1 MSTSQAAPQS
11 RPVYKRKVRNY
22 LLDVGLQLRYTATIV
37 VVAIFLTAGLGF
49 KMYQA
54 TRDVSKV
61 ILWTSLVDPA
71 SADEL
76 QAQFANSDRIV
87 LWGIVGFGVVLILS
101 ISAVGILITH
111 KVAGPLYKMASIFGK
126 IRDNRI
132 GPAPANLRKG
142 DELQEFY
149 GAFKEMHAA
158 LRTRAEDDARVI
170 GNVVSV
176 LETAPDARS
185 PALARALDD
194 LRELRK
200 RKEESLERPI
210 DETSGLIKPTS

>member
-1 MSTSQAAPQS
+1 MNSTDAAAAS

-61 ILWTSLVDPA
+61 ILWTSLVDPSSA
-71 SADEL
+71 SEL
-76 QAQFANSDRIV
+76 QSQFENSDKVV
-87 LWGIVGFGVVLILS
+87 LWGIVGFGVVLVLS
-101 ISAVGILITH
+101 IGAVGILITH
-111 KVAGPLYKMASIFGK
+111 KVAGPLYKIASIFGRV
-126 IRDNRI
+126 RDNRL

-149 GAFKEMHAA
+149 GAFKEMHIS
-158 LRTRAEDDARVI
+158 LRARAEDDVRVL
-170 GNVVSV
+170 GNVVSA
-176 LETAPDARS
+176 LETTPDARS
-185 PALARALDD
+185 PAIARALED

-200 RKEESLERPI
+200 RKEESLEKPV
-210 DETSGLIKPTS
+210 DDASGIKAI

>member
-1 MSTSQAAPQS
+1 MNSTDAAGAS

-61 ILWTSLVDPA
+61 ILWTSLVDPSSA
-71 SADEL
+71 SEL
-76 QAQFANSDRIV
+76 QSQFANSDKVV
-87 LWGIVGFGVVLILS
+87 LWGIVGFGVVLVLS
-101 ISAVGILITH
+101 IGAVGILITH
-111 KVAGPLYKMASIFGK
+111 KVAGPLYKIASIFGRV
-126 IRDNRI
+126 RDNRL

-149 GAFKEMHAA
+149 GQFREMHIS
-158 LRTRAEDDARVI
+158 LRARAEDDVRI
-170 GNVVSV
+170 LGNVVAV

-185 PALARALDD
+185 PALARALED

-200 RKEESLERPI
+200 RKEESLEKPV
-210 DETSGLIKPTS
+210 DDASGIMKPGA

>member
-1 MSTSQAAPQS
+1 MNSTDTASAP

-61 ILWTSLVDPA
+61 ILWTSLVDPS

-76 QAQFANSDRIV
+76 QAQFANSDRVV

-111 KVAGPLYKMASIFGK
+111 KVAGPLHKIALFFGRV
-126 IRDNRI
+126 RDNRL
-132 GPAPANLRKG
+132 GPAPTALRKG

-149 GAFKEMHAA
+149 GAFKEMYQS
-158 LRTRAEDDARVI
+158 LRTRAEDDVRVI
-170 GNVVSV
+170 GNAVSV
-176 LETAPDARS
+176 LETSPDARA
-185 PALARALDD
+185 PTIQRALDE
-194 LRELRK
+194 LRDLRK
-200 RKEESLERPI
+200 RKEESLERPV
-210 DETSGLIKPTS
+210 DEASGIHPVA